1 MCKIESQSFFFFFFF
16 YRFILLLAMVSKRLV
31 KKTTAH
37 VVVRLLGFF
46 LLCFHFLLLSW
57 GSSGGG
63 GRTACW
69 CGSGCW
75 SRPTSPYIA
84 DEAPNVDI
92 GQGLCKQ
99 ARPERFNIDTSCF
112 NEGID
117 LILCDVTSSSWR
129 MRAE

>member
-1 MCKIESQSFFFFFFF
+1 MSQVPR
-16 YRFILLLAMVSKRLV
+16 YLQHAKQALYHRCYKGDPILGVWFIFLLAMVAKRLV
-31 KKTTAH
+31 KKTKAH
-37 VVVRLLGFF
+37 VVIRLLGFF

-99 ARPERFNIDTSCF
+99 ARPERFNIDTSC
-112 NEGID
+112 
-117 LILCDVTSSSWR
+117 L
-129 MRAE
+129 

>member
-1 MCKIESQSFFFFFFF
+1 MDLLPSLDPQEATLATHNQHQPT
-16 YRFILLLAMVSKRLV
+16 YRFIFLLAMVAKRLV
-31 KKTTAH
+31 KKTKAH
-37 VVVRLLGFF
+37 VVIRLLGFF

-75 SRPTSPYIA
+75 SRPTSSYIA

-92 GQGLCKQ
+92 GQGLQ
-99 ARPERFNIDTSCF
+99 HRQVRAFS
-112 NEGID
+112 
-117 LILCDVTSSSWR
+117 LIL
-129 MRAE
+129 